1 MPHPEPTDFDAW
13 KLLALCRQH
22 VFIARRDSSSTAAPA
37 DAYEPKLL
45 AESNDLLAG
54 TTLIATVC
62 NDFVQNVPGAAAHAL
77 KCKESYSSASVGF
90 KFFNRT
96 RVREALL
103 LA

>member
-37 DAYEPKLL
+37 DAYEPKPL

-62 NDFVQNVPGAAAHAL
+62 TDFVQNVPGAAAHAL
-77 KCKESYSSASVGF
+77 QMQRVVLVGF
-90 KFFNRT
+90 CGF
-96 RVREALL
+96 
-103 LA
+103 